1 MILRY
6 IIVFSSIQ
14 ISSGESNPKTLKS
27 KIILAGKGNKKIL
40 KKIKQNLIERKS
52 RHKKSKD
59 GS

>member
-27 KIILAGKGNKKIL
+27 KIILTGKGNKKIL
-40 KKIKQNLIERKS
+40 KKSKTKS
-52 RHKKSKD
+52 Y
-59 GS
+59 